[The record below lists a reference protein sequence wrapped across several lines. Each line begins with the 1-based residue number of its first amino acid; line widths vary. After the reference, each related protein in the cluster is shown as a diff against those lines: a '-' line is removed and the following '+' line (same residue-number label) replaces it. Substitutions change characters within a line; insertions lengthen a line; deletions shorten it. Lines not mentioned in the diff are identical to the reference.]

1 MAAPLT
7 LRLCTPA
14 ALGDE
19 SEATIAQLSTR
30 LPQNLFALA
39 PTVSC
44 ATLAAETEATAD
56 VGPAVTALAA
66 LQGDADGAAN
76 AAAAAAT
83 LLHLST
89 TLHASEGEVGKR
101 RRLLIACV
109 DATDGRTLAAALAAR
124 LSQARLLNVCDEPL
138 STRDELGPDEKATR
152 VHSQSSGG
160 QLVAEALSAAVG
172 CALSPDP

>member
-19 SEATIAQLSTR
+19 SEATIAQLAAR

-56 VGPAVTALAA
+56 ADPAVAALAA
-66 LQGDADGAAN
+66 LQGDADGSAN

-89 TLHASEGEVGKR
+89 ALHTSDSSEDGKR

-138 STRDELGPDEKATR
+138 STRDELGPDEKGTR

-172 CALSPDP
+172 CA